1 MKKIMKII
9 IPLILIVFLLTISI
23 LITDNNKYKDTITYK
38 GKTYELLEHNM
49 DIFTYFYNSNTY
61 LEEDKIHKVSHNKWD
76 ILYFNGDL
84 FVLDK
89 QVKKTTKYYQDDK
102 NYNWFI
108 TYERDDL
115 LIEKEINLTKKE
127 LDYLY
132 NIESIKKE
140 HQGKCSIQRY
150 KGLGEMNADQLWETT
165 MNPDTR
171 SLIRVNISDAALAE
185 KRVSVLMGDKVEP
198 RKEWINQN
206 VEFTMEDNYRK

>member
-89 QVKKTTKYYQDDK
+89 QVKKTTKYYQDD
-102 NYNWFI
+102 
-108 TYERDDL
+108 
-115 LIEKEINLTKKE
+115 NL
-127 LDYLY
+127 
-132 NIESIKKE
+132 
-140 HQGKCSIQRY
+140 
-150 KGLGEMNADQLWETT
+150 
-165 MNPDTR
+165 R
-171 SLIRVNISDAALAE
+171 S
-185 KRVSVLMGDKVEP
+185 
-198 RKEWINQN
+198 
-206 VEFTMEDNYRK
+206 

>member
-140 HQGKCSIQRY
+140 QTMTFDDIKQFVDIEKVSKDNLIKGRTNFVNYQDSFYWKTEIMTDDDREYIIKLPESINN
-150 KGLGEMNADQLWETT
+150 KIF
-165 MNPDTR
+165 
-171 SLIRVNISDAALAE
+171 SLID
-185 KRVSVLMGDKVEP
+185 
-198 RKEWINQN
+198 
-206 VEFTMEDNYRK
+206 

>member
-1 MKKIMKII
+1 MKKTMKII

-140 HQGKCSIQRY
+140 QTMTFDDIKQFIDIEKVSKDNLI
-150 KGLGEMNADQLWETT
+150 KGRTNFVNYQDSFYWKTEIMTDDDREYVIKL
-165 MNPDTR
+165 PK
-171 SLIRVNISDAALAE
+171 SLN
-185 KRVSVLMGDKVEP
+185 DK
-198 RKEWINQN
+198 INN
-206 VEFTMEDNYRK
+206 LFNE

>member
-89 QVKKTTKYYQDDK
+89 QVKKVTKYYQDDK

-115 LIEKEINLTKKE
+115 QIEKEINLTKKE

-140 HQGKCSIQRY
+140 QTMTFDDIKQFVDIEKVSKDNLIKGRTNFVNYQDSFYWKTEIMTDDDREYIIKLPESINN
-150 KGLGEMNADQLWETT
+150 KIF
-165 MNPDTR
+165 
-171 SLIRVNISDAALAE
+171 SLID
-185 KRVSVLMGDKVEP
+185 
-198 RKEWINQN
+198 
-206 VEFTMEDNYRK
+206 

>member
-89 QVKKTTKYYQDDK
+89 QVKKVTKYYQDDK

-140 HQGKCSIQRY
+140 QTMTFDDIKQFVDIEKVSKDNLIKGRTNFVNYQDSFYWKTEIMTDDDREYIIKLPESINN
-150 KGLGEMNADQLWETT
+150 KIF
-165 MNPDTR
+165 
-171 SLIRVNISDAALAE
+171 SLID
-185 KRVSVLMGDKVEP
+185 
-198 RKEWINQN
+198 
-206 VEFTMEDNYRK
+206 

>member
-89 QVKKTTKYYQDDK
+89 QVKKVTKYYQDDK

-140 HQGKCSIQRY
+140 Q
-150 KGLGEMNADQLWETT
+150 T
-165 MNPDTR
+165 MTFDDIKQFNQDNR
-171 SLIRVNISDAALAE
+171 IACFVGNFIS
-185 KRVSVLMGDKVEP
+185 KKY
-198 RKEWINQN
+198 N
-206 VEFTMEDNYRK
+206 

>member
-115 LIEKEINLTKKE
+115 LIEKEIDLTKKE

-140 HQGKCSIQRY
+140 QTMTFDDIKQFVDIEKVSKDNLIKGRTNFVNYQDSFYWKTEIMTDDDREYIIKLPESINN
-150 KGLGEMNADQLWETT
+150 KIF
-165 MNPDTR
+165 
-171 SLIRVNISDAALAE
+171 SLID
-185 KRVSVLMGDKVEP
+185 
-198 RKEWINQN
+198 
-206 VEFTMEDNYRK
+206 

>member
-115 LIEKEINLTKKE
+115 LIEKEINLTKKD

-140 HQGKCSIQRY
+140 QTMTFDDIKQFVDIEKVSKDNLIKGRTNFVNYQDSFYWKTEIMTDDDREYIIKLPESINN
-150 KGLGEMNADQLWETT
+150 KIF
-165 MNPDTR
+165 
-171 SLIRVNISDAALAE
+171 SLID
-185 KRVSVLMGDKVEP
+185 
-198 RKEWINQN
+198 
-206 VEFTMEDNYRK
+206 